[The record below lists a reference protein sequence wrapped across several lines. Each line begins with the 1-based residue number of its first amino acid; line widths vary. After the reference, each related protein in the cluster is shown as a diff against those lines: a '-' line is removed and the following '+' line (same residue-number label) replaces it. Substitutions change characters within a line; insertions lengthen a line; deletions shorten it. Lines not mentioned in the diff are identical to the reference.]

1 MKNRR
6 ALFLFGLALVFGI
19 AAALL
24 VQRLL
29 EEQRPELVPAKV
41 ATTPVVVAKTD
52 LALASQLA
60 TPMLTTVDWPSDFLP
75 KGSFSKPEDV
85 KGRVL
90 RHAVAAGETIQEA
103 ILLPNGSAGGLASVI
118 NEQWRA
124 VSVKVDPIVGVA
136 GFVTPGSRVDVL
148 ATLKRIDWSSKQS
161 YSKVVLQNVK
171 VLAIDQKLE
180 EVGDGKPELVSVVT
194 LEVEPDDAEK
204 LTFVAHEGRL
214 QLALRGPADEDIVKT
229 RGTTVSRLLGS
240 APTVK
245 TTAVQV
251 VKGTSVT
258 SKSF

>member
-19 AAALL
+19 AAAVL

-29 EEQRPELVPAKV
+29 EEQRPELAPAKV
-41 ATTPVVVAKTD
+41 ATASVVVAKTD

-60 TPMLTTVDWPSDFLP
+60 SPMLTTVEWPAEFLP
-75 KGSFSKPEDV
+75 KGSFRNLEDV
-85 KGRVL
+85 TGRVL
-90 RHAVAAGETIQEA
+90 RHPVAAGETIQEA
-103 ILLPNGSAGGLASVI
+103 VLLPEGSAAGLASVI

-148 ATLKRIDWSSKQS
+148 ATLRRLDWTSKQP
-161 YSKVVLQNVK
+161 YAKVVLQNVK

-214 QLALRGPADEDIVKT
+214 QLALRSPTDEEIVKT
-229 RGTTVSRLLGS
+229 RGTTVSRLLGT
-240 APTVK
+240 APTVSR
-245 TTAVQV
+245 TAVQV